1 MDDVAI
7 ARALHVLAVV
17 VWIGG
22 VAMVTMVV
30 LPAVRDGDVGPNR
43 LVVFE
48 AIERRFAWPARAA
61 TVIVGL
67 TGFYMTQRLE
77 LWERFWSSEFW
88 WMHAM
93 VCLWLVFTVLLFVAE
108 PLILHRWFHARANA
122 TPDTAFTF
130 LHRAHWLLLVLSLIT
145 IFGAV
150 AGSQSSC
157 MARWCS
163 GAFALVSVIM
173 ILSCRVLATIN
184 GQQRHARRHLCPT
197 GSSRPITR

>member
-145 IFGAV
+145 ILGASLV
-150 AGSQSSC
+150 VRERPCFEPSIRVPLGS
-157 MARWCS
+157 RWS
-163 GAFALVSVIM
+163 GHRGASGMKRSEADS
-173 ILSCRVLATIN
+173 
-184 GQQRHARRHLCPT
+184 
-197 GSSRPITR
+197 

>member
-93 VCLWLVFTVLLFVAE
+93 VCIGRSTRSVYFWLNLYSSTGVCASVQTSDWK
-108 PLILHRWFHARANA
+108 RC
-122 TPDTAFTF
+122 
-130 LHRAHWLLLVLSLIT
+130 SLN
-145 IFGAV
+145 
-150 AGSQSSC
+150 
-157 MARWCS
+157 W
-163 GAFALVSVIM
+163 
-173 ILSCRVLATIN
+173 
-184 GQQRHARRHLCPT
+184 RRCI
-197 GSSRPITR
+197 GYRSR